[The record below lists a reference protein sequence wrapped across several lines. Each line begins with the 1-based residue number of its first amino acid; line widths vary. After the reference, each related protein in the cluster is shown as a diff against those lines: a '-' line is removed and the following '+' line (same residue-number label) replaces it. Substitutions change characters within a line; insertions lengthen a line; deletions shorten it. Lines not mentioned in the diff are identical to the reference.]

1 MVNYNRDTYRGD
13 FESLMTMDMDDVHKM
28 KEISIVVRNV
38 SYCRLVEV
46 FINVIKGIEIMTVNS
61 GVFEKILSEYKNKMK
76 DNKQG
81 DN

>member
-28 KEISIVVRNV
+28 KEISVVVRNA

-46 FINVIKGIEIMTVNS
+46 FINMIR
-61 GVFEKILSEYKNKMK
+61 GVEAMLVDTNTIEKIMSQYKMK